1 MEKPTGKLC
10 SAGGVAVRSRL
21 FAPGRRL
28 VAEVVSVYLDRAVL
42 AFGDG
47 VRIEV
52 AARAPLREGERVIL
66 RVERARNGAV
76 VLRLAGDEA
85 GLDRLV

>member
-1 MEKPTGKLC
+1 M
-10 SAGGVAVRSRL
+10 RSRL

-28 VAEVVSVYLDRAVL
+28 VAEVVSVYRDRAVL

-47 VRIEV
+47 VRLEV

-66 RVERARNGAV
+66 RVERGADGSV
-76 VLRLAGDEA
+76 VLRLAGDET
-85 GLDRLV
+85 GLDRLM